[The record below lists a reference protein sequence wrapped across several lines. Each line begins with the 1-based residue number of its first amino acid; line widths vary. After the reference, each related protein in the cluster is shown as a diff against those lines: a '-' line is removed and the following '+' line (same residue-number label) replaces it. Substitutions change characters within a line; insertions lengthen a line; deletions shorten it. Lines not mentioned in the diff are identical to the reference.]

1 MNMTAQQT
9 AAPVIR
15 RLTIQRFRG
24 IEKLVW
30 LPDPG
35 VNVILGGGDV
45 GKSTILDAIALL
57 VSANNPTGISDV
69 DFWRRDTQPGFEI
82 EGVMTLPEGAGIN
95 RQSKQA
101 WPWHWNGNGP
111 SVPNMDGEPGD
122 VSDPVYV
129 VKLQANA
136 DFEVT
141 YELIQ
146 PDDSVEH
153 FNVAIRRSIGLVR
166 LGGDDRNDRD
176 LRLVQ
181 GSALDRLLSDRTLR
195 ARLSAILAARD
206 VGQELKDDGT
216 EKLKQL
222 DAAFEK
228 QTLPH
233 QLALGLTGGQG
244 FSIGA
249 LIGLTADKDKVQ
261 LPLAS
266 WGAGTRRLASLEIAA
281 SCQGDCPIT
290 LVDEI
295 ERGLE
300 PYRQRTLI
308 TRLQAGPSQV
318 FLTTH
323 SAAAI
328 GAAHKATVW
337 YLDAEGTIGRLPR
350 EKISRQQVRDPEAFL
365 SRLTIVAEGETEKGF
380 TRCVLESALQGRL
393 HERGIWITECDGH
406 DNAIALLEA
415 LAEGGLQFGGFVD
428 NEGRYPQRWQ
438 MLKTKLGPLLF
449 QWAIGCLEENIIRL
463 VPDDKLQ
470 ALIEDPSGDRT
481 GERLRTLAYRL
492 GMPDKSIDAI
502 KAKAPDLRALIID
515 AACGRVPPEKAT
527 APDSE
532 KKTLKS
538 HAKVW
543 FKSFDGGR
551 ELANKMAPLGVWP
564 SVKGHLM
571 PFINAVR
578 GVDRASRVGLLSWP
592 RHPTRCCRLGSPARR
607 L

>member
-1 MNMTAQQT
+1 MNATTQKI
-9 AAPVIR
+9 AAPIIR
-15 RLTIQRFRG
+15 RVTILRFRG
-24 IEKLVW
+24 IEELVW
-30 LPDPG
+30 LPDPS

-57 VSANNPTGISDV
+57 LSANNPTGISDV
-69 DFWRRDTQPGFEI
+69 DFWRRDTQPGFEV
-82 EGVMTLPEGAGIN
+82 EAVMTLPEASGIN

-101 WPWHWNGNGP
+101 WPWHWDGSGP
-111 SVPNMDGEPGD
+111 SVPNMDGESGD
-122 VSDPVYV
+122 VTDPVYI
-129 VKLQANA
+129 VKVRVNA

-141 YELIQ
+141 YEIVQ
-146 PDDSVEH
+146 PDDSVEN

-195 ARLSAILAARD
+195 ARLGAILAARD
-206 VGQELKDDGT
+206 VGQELKDDGK

-249 LIGLTADKDKVQ
+249 LIGVTADKDKVQ

-281 SCQGDCPIT
+281 ACQGDCPIT

-300 PYRQRTLI
+300 PYRQRILI
-308 TRLQAGPSQV
+308 TRLQEGPSQV

-323 SAAAI
+323 SGAAI

-337 YLDAEGTIGRLPR
+337 YLDAKGTVGRLPR
-350 EKISRQQVRDPEAFL
+350 AKISRQQMRDPETFL
-365 SRLTIVAEGETEKGF
+365 ARLTVAAEGETEKGF
-380 TRCVLESALQGRL
+380 ARWLLERTLPGAL
-393 HERGIWITECDGH
+393 HERGIWLTECEGH
-406 DNAIALLEA
+406 DSALDLLEA

-428 NEGRYPQRWQ
+428 NEGRHPQRWQ
-438 MLKTKLGPLLF
+438 NLKAKLGSLLF
-449 QWAIGCLEENIIRL
+449 QWRSGCLEENIIKH

-481 GERLRTLAYRL
+481 GERLRTLADRL
-492 GMPDKSIDAI
+492 DMTDKSFDAI
-502 KAKAPDLRALIID
+502 KVKAPDLRALIID
-515 AACGRVPPEKAT
+515 AACGRIPSEKAT

-532 KKTLKS
+532 KKALRS

-551 ELANKMAPLGVWP
+551 ELAEKMVSLRAWP
-564 SVKGHLM
+564 SVKDQLL
-571 PFINAVR
+571 PFVNAVR
-578 GVDRASRVGLLSWP
+578 GVDRLNELADLP
-592 RHPTRCCRLGSPARR
+592 
-607 L
+607 

>member
-1 MNMTAQQT
+1 MNANS
-9 AAPVIR
+9 AKIIAPTIR
-15 RLTIQRFRG
+15 RLTIRRFRG
-24 IEKLVW
+24 IENLVW

-35 VNVILGGGDV
+35 INVILGGGDV

-57 VSANNPTGISDV
+57 LSANNPSGIYDV

-82 EGVMTLPEGAGIN
+82 EAVMTLPEVSGIN

-101 WPWHWNGNGP
+101 WPWHWDGNAP
-111 SVPNMDGEPGD
+111 SVPNMDGEPSN
-122 VSDPVYV
+122 VTDPVYI
-129 VKLQANA
+129 VKVRVNA

-141 YELIQ
+141 YDLIQ
-146 PDDSVEH
+146 PDESVEH
-153 FNVAIRRSIGLVR
+153 FNVAIRRTIGLVR

-206 VGQELKDDGT
+206 VGEELKDDGK
-216 EKLKQL
+216 EKLKEL

-249 LIGLTADKDKVQ
+249 LIGLTAEKDNVQ

-281 SCQGDCPIT
+281 SCQGDCPVT

-300 PYRQRTLI
+300 PYRQRVLI

-328 GAAHKATVW
+328 GAAHKASMW
-337 YLDAEGTIGRLPR
+337 YLDARGVVGRLPR
-350 EKISRQQVRDPEAFL
+350 AKISRQQTRDPEAFL
-365 SRLTIVAEGETEKGF
+365 ARLAVVAEGETEKGF
-380 TRCVLESALQGRL
+380 TRWLLERGL
-393 HERGIWITECDGH
+393 HGPLHDRGIWITECEGH
-406 DNAIALLEA
+406 DSAINLLEA
-415 LAEGGLQFGGFVD
+415 LADGGLQFGGFVD

-438 MLKTKLGPLLF
+438 TLKTKLGPLLF
-449 QWAIGCLEENIIRL
+449 QWRAGCLEENLIKL

-470 ALIEDPSGDRT
+470 ALIEDPSGERT
-481 GERLRTLAYRL
+481 GERLRTLADRL
-492 GMPDKSIDAI
+492 GMEDKSFDAI
-502 KAKAPDLRALIID
+502 KAKAPDLRALIMD
-515 AACGRVPPEKAT
+515 AALGRIPSEKAT
-527 APDSE
+527 AQDSD
-532 KKTLKS
+532 KKALKN

-543 FKSFDGGR
+543 FKSFEGGR
-551 ELANKMAPLGVWP
+551 ELAEKMTPLGIWP

-571 PFINAVR
+571 PFVNAVR
-578 GVDRASRVGLLSWP
+578 GVDHLPELADLS
-592 RHPTRCCRLGSPARR
+592 
-607 L
+607 

>member
-1 MNMTAQQT
+1 MNANTQQII
-9 AAPVIR
+9 APIIR
-15 RLTIQRFRG
+15 RLTILRFRG

-57 VSANNPTGISDV
+57 LSANNPSSISDV

-82 EGVMTLPEGAGIN
+82 EAVMTLPESSGIN
-95 RQSKQA
+95 RQNKQA
-101 WPWHWNGNGP
+101 WPWHWDGEAP
-111 SVPNMDGEPGD
+111 SVPNMDGDLGN
-122 VSDPVYV
+122 VTNPVYI
-129 VKLQANA
+129 VKVRVNA
-136 DFEVT
+136 DFEFAFEVV
-141 YELIQ
+141 Q
-146 PDDSVEH
+146 PDGSLERFATDLRQ
-153 FNVAIRRSIGLVR
+153 AIGLVR
-166 LGGDDRNDRD
+166 LGGDDRNDSD
-176 LRLVQ
+176 LRLVR

-195 ARLSAILAARD
+195 ARLNAMLSTND
-206 VGQELKDDGT
+206 VDDELKEDGKA
-216 EKLKQL
+216 KLKLL
-222 DAAFEK
+222 DAAF
-228 QTLPH
+228 QRQALPH

-249 LIGLTADKDKVQ
+249 LIGLTATKNNVQ

-308 TRLQAGPSQV
+308 ARLQAGPSQV

-328 GAAHKATVW
+328 GASHKSSVW
-337 YLDAEGTIGRLPR
+337 YLDAKGMVGRLPR
-350 EKISRQQVRDPEAFL
+350 AKISRQQVRDPEAFL
-365 SRLTIVAEGETEKGF
+365 ARLTVVAEGETEKGF
-380 TRCVLESALQGRL
+380 TRCVLERVLQGTL

-406 DNAIALLEA
+406 DSAIELLEA

-428 NEGRYPQRWQ
+428 DEGRYPQRWLV
-438 MLKTKLGPLLF
+438 LKQKLGPLLF
-449 QWAIGCLEENIIRL
+449 QWASGCLEENIIRF

-470 ALIEDPSGDRT
+470 ALIEDPSGNRT
-481 GERLRTLAYRL
+481 GERLRTLADRL
-492 GMPDKSIDAI
+492 GMTNKSFDAI
-502 KAKAPDLRALIID
+502 KAKAPDFRALIID
-515 AACGRVPPEKAT
+515 TACGRVPADKAT
-527 APDSE
+527 ATDGE
-532 KKTLKS
+532 KKALKS
-538 HAKVW
+538 HAKTW
-543 FKSFDGGR
+543 FKSFEGGR
-551 ELANKMAPLGVWP
+551 ELAEKMVPLGAWP
-564 SVKGHLM
+564 SLKDQLM

-578 GVDRASRVGLLSWP
+578 AMDGLPQLDELP
-592 RHPTRCCRLGSPARR
+592 
-607 L
+607 

>member
-1 MNMTAQQT
+1 MDTTTQQT
-9 AAPVIR
+9 TAPIIR
-15 RLTIQRFRG
+15 RLTILRFRG
-24 IEKLVW
+24 IENLVW

-57 VSANNPTGISDV
+57 LSANNPSNISDV
-69 DFWRRDTQPGFEI
+69 DFWRRDIGEGFEI
-82 EGVMTLPEGAGIN
+82 EAVMTLPEGSGIN

-101 WPWHWNGNGP
+101 WPWHWDGSAP
-111 SVPNMDGEPGD
+111 SVPNMDGEPSN
-122 VSDPVYV
+122 VTDPVYI
-129 VKLQANA
+129 VKVHVNS
-136 DFEVT
+136 DYEVA

-146 PDDSVEH
+146 PDESVEH
-153 FNVAIRRSIGLVR
+153 FHVAIRRSIGLVR

-195 ARLSAILAARD
+195 ARLSAILAARNI
-206 VGQELKDDGT
+206 GQELKDDGKD
-216 EKLKQL
+216 KLNQL
-222 DAAFEK
+222 DAAFAK

-261 LPLAS
+261 LPLAT

-300 PYRQRTLI
+300 PYRQRSLI

-328 GAAHKATVW
+328 GAAHRASVW
-337 YLDAEGTIGRLPR
+337 YLDAKGTVGRLPR
-350 EKISRQQVRDPEAFL
+350 AKISRQQVRDPEAFL
-365 SRLTIVAEGETEKGF
+365 ARLTIVAEGETEKGF
-380 TRCVLESALQGRL
+380 TRHLLERALQGAL
-393 HERGIWITECDGH
+393 HDRGIWITECEGH
-406 DNAIALLEA
+406 DNAIDLLEA
-415 LAEGGLQFGGFVD
+415 LADGGLQFGGFVD
-428 NEGRYPQRWQ
+428 NEGRHPQRWRD
-438 MLKTKLGPLLF
+438 LKKKLGPLLF
-449 QWAIGCLEENIIRL
+449 QWTTGCLEENLIEV
-463 VPDDKLQ
+463 VPNDRLQ
-470 ALIEDPSGDRT
+470 ALIEDPSGERT
-481 GERLRTLAYRL
+481 GERLRTLADRL
-492 GMPDKSIDAI
+492 DITDKSFDAI
-502 KAKAPDLRALIID
+502 KTKALDLRSLIID
-515 AACGRVPPEKAT
+515 AACGRVPPNRAT
-527 APDSE
+527 TSDSE
-532 KKTLKS
+532 KKTLKG

-543 FKSFDGGR
+543 FKSFAGGR
-551 ELANKMAPLGVWP
+551 ELAEKMFPLGVWP
-564 SVKGHLM
+564 AMQDSLM

-578 GVDRASRVGLLSWP
+578 AIDRLPELTDLP
-592 RHPTRCCRLGSPARR
+592 
-607 L
+607 

>member
-1 MNMTAQQT
+1 MSTTKQPIT
-9 AAPVIR
+9 TPVIR
-15 RLTIQRFRG
+15 RLTILRFRG

-30 LPDPG
+30 LPDSG

-45 GKSTILDAIALL
+45 GKSTILDAIAILL
-57 VSANNPTGISDV
+57 SANNPSNISDV
-69 DFWRRDTQPGFEI
+69 DFWRRETQSGFEI
-82 EGVMTLPEGAGIN
+82 EAVMTLPEASGIN

-101 WPWHWNGNGP
+101 WPWHWDGKAP
-111 SVPNMDGEPGD
+111 LIPNMDGDPSD
-122 VSDPVYV
+122 VADPVYV
-129 VKLQANA
+129 AKVHVNA
-136 DFEVT
+136 DFEVS
-141 YELIQ
+141 YELLQ
-146 PDDSVEH
+146 PDETTED

-181 GSALDRLLSDRTLR
+181 GSALERLLSDRTLR
-195 ARLSAILAARD
+195 ARLSSILAARD
-206 VGQELKDDGT
+206 VGQELKDDGK

-222 DAAFEK
+222 DAAFAK

-233 QLALGLTGGQG
+233 QLALGLTGAQG

-249 LIGLTADKDKVQ
+249 LIGLTADKDRVQ

-266 WGAGTRRLASLEIAA
+266 WGAGTRRLASLEIAS
-281 SCQGDCPIT
+281 SCQGDCPVT

-308 TRLQAGPSQV
+308 ARLQESPSQV

-323 SAAAI
+323 SATAI
-328 GAAHKATVW
+328 GAAHKASVW
-337 YLDAEGTIGRLPR
+337 YLDAKGTVGRLPR
-350 EKISRQQVRDPEAFL
+350 AKISRQQVRDPEAFL
-365 SRLTIVAEGETEKGF
+365 ARLTLVAEGETEKGF
-380 TRCVLESALQGRL
+380 TRSMLERALQGTL
-393 HERGIWITECDGH
+393 HDRGIWITESEGH
-406 DNAIALLEA
+406 DSAIDLLEA

-428 NEGRYPQRWQ
+428 NEGRHAQRWQ
-438 MLKTKLGPLLF
+438 DLKKKLGPLLF
-449 QWAIGCLEENIIRL
+449 QWATGCLEENIIKA

-470 ALIEDPSGDRT
+470 ALIEDPSGAHT
-481 GERLRTLAYRL
+481 GDRLRTLADRL
-492 GMPDKSIDAI
+492 GIADKSFEAI
-502 KAKAPDLRALIID
+502 KAKAPDLRTLIID
-515 AACGRVPPEKAT
+515 AACGRVPPEKST
-527 APDSE
+527 APDRE

-538 HAKVW
+538 QAKVW

-551 ELANKMAPLGVWP
+551 ELAEKMVPLDVWP

-578 GVDRASRVGLLSWP
+578 GAE
-592 RHPTRCCRLGSPARR
+592 RLPELAD
-607 L
+607 LA

>member
-1 MNMTAQQT
+1 MNTTTQHITAPT
-9 AAPVIR
+9 IR
-15 RLTIQRFRG
+15 RLTILRFRG

-30 LPDPG
+30 LPEPG
-35 VNVILGGGDV
+35 VNVVLGGGDV

-57 VSANNPTGISDV
+57 LSANNPSNISDV

-82 EGVMTLPEGAGIN
+82 EAVMTLPEASGVN

-101 WPWHWNGNGP
+101 WPWHWDGNAP

-122 VSDPVYV
+122 VTDPVYI
-129 VKLQANA
+129 VKVRVNA
-136 DFEVT
+136 DFEFA
-141 YELIQ
+141 YELVQ
-146 PDDSVEH
+146 PDGSVER
-153 FNVAIRRSIGLVR
+153 FNIDLRQAIGLVR
-166 LGGDDRNDRD
+166 LGGDDRNDSD
-176 LRLVQ
+176 LRLVR

-195 ARLSAILAARD
+195 ARLNAVLSTRD
-206 VGQELKDDGT
+206 VDEELKEDGKA
-216 EKLKQL
+216 KLKQL
-222 DAAFEK
+222 DATFEK
-228 QTLPH
+228 QALPH
-233 QLALGLTGGQG
+233 QLALGLTSGQG

-249 LIGLTADKDKVQ
+249 LIGLTANKDSVQ
-261 LPLAS
+261 LPLAN

-328 GAAHKATVW
+328 GAAHKASVW
-337 YLDAEGTIGRLPR
+337 YLDAKGAVGRLPR
-350 EKISRQQVRDPEAFL
+350 AKISRQQVRDPEAFL
-365 SRLTIVAEGETEKGF
+365 ARLTVVAEGETEKGF
-380 TRCVLESALQGRL
+380 TRSVLERALQGTL
-393 HERGIWITECDGH
+393 HDRGIWITECDGH
-406 DNAIALLEA
+406 DSAIDLLDA

-428 NEGRYPQRWQ
+428 NEGRHPQRWQ
-438 MLKTKLGPLLF
+438 DLKKKLGPLLF
-449 QWAIGCLEENIIRL
+449 QWATGCLEENIIKL
-463 VPDDKLQ
+463 APDDKLQ

-481 GERLRTLAYRL
+481 GERLRTLADRL
-492 GMPDKSIDAI
+492 GITDKSFDAI
-502 KAKAPDLRALIID
+502 KAKAPNLRALIID
-515 AACGRVPPEKAT
+515 AACGRIPPEKAT

-532 KKTLKS
+532 KKALRS

-543 FKSFDGGR
+543 FKAFDGGR
-551 ELANKMAPLGVWP
+551 ELAEKMIQLGIWP
-564 SVKGHLM
+564 SVKGQLM

-578 GVDRASRVGLLSWP
+578 SVDHLTELADLP
-592 RHPTRCCRLGSPARR
+592 
-607 L
+607 

>member
-1 MNMTAQQT
+1 MNTITQPA
-9 AAPVIR
+9 AAPIIR
-15 RLTIQRFRG
+15 RLTILRFRG

-45 GKSTILDAIALL
+45 GKSTILDAIAILL
-57 VSANNPTGISDV
+57 SANNPSNISDV

-82 EGVMTLPEGAGIN
+82 EAVMTLPEASGIN
-95 RQSKQA
+95 RQWKQA
-101 WPWHWNGNGP
+101 WPWHWDGSAP
-111 SVPNMDGEPGD
+111 SVPNLDGEPGD
-122 VSDPVYV
+122 VTDPVYI
-129 VKLQANA
+129 VKVSVNS

-146 PDDSVEH
+146 PDDSVES
-153 FNVAIRRSIGLVR
+153 FNLAIRRAIGLVR

-181 GSALDRLLSDRTLR
+181 GSALDRLLSDHTLR
-195 ARLSAILAARD
+195 SRLSAILAARN
-206 VGQELKDDGT
+206 VGEELKDDGK

-222 DAAFEK
+222 DAAFAK

-300 PYRQRTLI
+300 PYRQRGLI
-308 TRLQAGPSQV
+308 TRLQSGPSQV

-328 GAAHKATVW
+328 GAAHKASIW
-337 YLDAEGTIGRLPR
+337 YLDAKGTVGLLPR
-350 EKISRQQVRDPEAFL
+350 AKISRQQVRDPEAFL
-365 SRLTIVAEGETEKGF
+365 ARLTIVAEGETEKGF
-380 TRCVLESALQGRL
+380 TRFFLDRALQGTL
-393 HERGIWITECDGH
+393 HDRGIWITECDGH
-406 DNAIALLEA
+406 DTAINLLEA

-428 NEGRYPQRWQ
+428 NEGRHPQRWSD
-438 MLKTKLGPLLF
+438 LKKKLGPFLF
-449 QWAIGCLEENIIRL
+449 QWTTGCLEENVIGH
-463 VPDDKLQ
+463 VPDDKLE
-470 ALIEDPSGDRT
+470 ALIKDPSGDHT
-481 GERLRTLAYRL
+481 GDRLRTLAERL
-492 GMPDKSIDAI
+492 GIADKSFAAI
-502 KAKAPDLRALIID
+502 KAKAPDLRALIIET
-515 AACGRVPPEKAT
+515 ACGRILPEKAT

-532 KKTLKS
+532 KKALRS
-538 HAKVW
+538 QAKVW

-551 ELANKMAPLGVWP
+551 ELAEKTITLGVWP
-564 SVKGHLM
+564 SVKAHLM
-571 PFINAVR
+571 PFINAAR
-578 GVDRASRVGLLSWP
+578 SIDRLPELADLP
-592 RHPTRCCRLGSPARR
+592 
-607 L
+607 

>member
-1 MNMTAQQT
+1 MNTTTQRTTAPT
-9 AAPVIR
+9 IR
-15 RLTIQRFRG
+15 RLTIRRFRG
-24 IEKLVW
+24 IENLVW

-45 GKSTILDAIALL
+45 GKSTILDAIAFLL
-57 VSANNPTGISDV
+57 SANNPSSISDV

-82 EGVMTLPEGAGIN
+82 EAVMALPEASGIN

-101 WPWHWNGNGP
+101 WPWHWDGNAP
-111 SVPNMDGEPGD
+111 SVPNMDGEPDD
-122 VSDPVYV
+122 VTDPVYIAKV
-129 VKLQANA
+129 HVNA

-141 YELIQ
+141 YDLVQ
-146 PDDSVEH
+146 PDESVDH

-206 VGQELKDDGT
+206 VGQELKDDGK

-233 QLALGLTGGQG
+233 RLALGLTGGQG

-281 SCQGDCPIT
+281 SCQGDCPVT

-300 PYRQRTLI
+300 PYRQRALI
-308 TRLQAGPSQV
+308 ARLQAGPSQV

-328 GAAHKATVW
+328 GAAHKASVW
-337 YLDAEGTIGRLPR
+337 YLDARGTVGRLPR
-350 EKISRQQVRDPEAFL
+350 AKISRQQMRDPETFL
-365 SRLTIVAEGETEKGF
+365 ARLAVVAEGETEKGF
-380 TRCVLESALQGRL
+380 TRCVLERALQGTL
-393 HERGIWITECDGH
+393 HDRGIWITECEGH
-406 DNAIALLEA
+406 DSAIDLLEA

-428 NEGRYPQRWQ
+428 NEGRHPQRWQ
-438 MLKTKLGPLLF
+438 DLRSKLGPLLF
-449 QWAIGCLEENIIRL
+449 QWSTGCLEENIIKL
-463 VPDDKLQ
+463 VPEDKLQ
-470 ALIEDPSGDRT
+470 ALIEDPSGERT
-481 GERLRTLAYRL
+481 GERLRTLADRL
-492 GMPDKSIDAI
+492 GMTEKSFDAI
-502 KAKAPDLRALIID
+502 KAKAPDLRELIID
-515 AACGRVPPEKAT
+515 AALGRIPSEKAT
-527 APDSE
+527 VSDGDKRA
-532 KKTLKS
+532 LKS

-543 FKSFDGGR
+543 FKSFEGGR
-551 ELANKMAPLGVWP
+551 ELAEKMVPLGVWP
-564 SVKGHLM
+564 SLKGHLM
-571 PFINAVR
+571 TFVNAVR
-578 GVDRASRVGLLSWP
+578 GLDRLPELTDLP
-592 RHPTRCCRLGSPARR
+592 
-607 L
+607 